1 MPFFSSSNS
10 RGSEKTQQNGPV
22 SLNKAMSSDAQNN
35 GQTAAPQPLSSSPNI
50 KLGNDKSGI
59 DVRLEGQNAD
69 QLEGSVGLFQ
79 GVKNI
84 FGATDTFS
92 KVQQTLELYQG
103 EKNPDKKELKRQEAI
118 QLGQQFL
125 KENNTAQNLK
135 NANNLKKYQSIER
148 IVEKLQKENIV
159 VDNLDKKITV
169 GAKISSFFTGK
180 ESTFT
185 LIDKAYSSYL
195 NLSSKSIN
203 NIPGLIQLLST
214 GAELVDL
221 MNTWEEKHGKGT
233 SKEILSKK
241 SSINTIRANLGA
253 LSILIKATE
262 YLSIQA
268 AGITLDCF
276 NLATE
281 SVLIPVVRLDVNL
294 GEGKVFQAEANN
306 VLLSKSGAEL
316 SNARFT
322 YSGDMQF
329 ADLITISNIN
339 GSINTV
345 GKDQYDFS
353 LAGTLAVDTG
363 DSKVAQLTTS
373 GKASALYHGSSLTS
387 EVIIDEG
394 KISLVVGNDF
404 NMELNGLSFQEGVLL
419 AEQTSLIFHYNENEF
434 TGDVSGLSLTHDT
447 VDWNEA
453 AVAYSGRIGLGDV
466 VGVTNPT
473 GKLKGSAGAN
483 AMDLQGLLSID
494 LPGLTVSGDVHLAN
508 SGLGIPITT
517 EVTNGAVNGEIG
529 KIFKINATG
538 INYSEAAGLTATA
551 AALEANLG
559 PVGNVSGEAKEVS
572 INQTGVD
579 WKEATLNADKLTA
592 GPISATQV
600 TGTVQGSTGANA
612 MDLNG
617 VLAIDLPGLT
627 ASGNV
632 HMANTGLG
640 TPITTELT
648 NGAINGEVGKI
659 FKINATGVNYS
670 EAAGLTATAAA
681 LEANL
686 GPVGNVSG
694 EAKEVSMSQT
704 GVDWKEATLNADKLT
719 AGPISATQV
728 TGTVQGSAGANA
740 MDLNGILA
748 IDLPGLKASG
758 NVHMANTGLGTPIT
772 AELTNGTVNGEV
784 GKIFKISATGVNYSE
799 AAGLTA
805 TAASLEANLGPV
817 GNVSGEAT
825 EVSINQTGVDW
836 KEATLN
842 ADKLTAGPISATQVT
857 GTVQGSTGANAMDLN
872 GILAIDLP
880 GLKASGNV
888 HMANT
893 GSGTP
898 ITTELTN
905 GAVNGKI
912 AKILEINVTGVNY
925 SETAGL
931 TATAA
936 SLEANLGP
944 VGNVSG
950 EVKDV
955 AINQTGVDWKEAT
968 LRSDTTIGFENIAT
982 ISNLSG
988 HILGA
993 SGNYAKELS
1002 GEVSFSPKVPGLGN
1016 IEASGAIKAAQ
1027 NSNAGTWTF
1036 ELTNGSINAD
1046 LFGFMHI
1053 EESNLGY
1060 SDGEMTLEA
1069 PTITMV
1075 GNVPGF
1081 LNGFSVRGSKI
1092 VIGNGLI
1099 DWAKIEVGLGKK
1111 FELGRGLSAT
1121 LPNLLLYG
1129 SAGNYNM
1136 EFRDAQ
1142 ASLSIGDAF
1151 SAQGDLTMRYERKKN
1166 QLQIMSAIL
1175 NLSGKSPEI
1184 PGNIPGLWPFSLDF
1198 IFSLIPAGIPAE
1210 AGIGIYANGSVSAG
1224 IEGEVRYD
1232 ESNPGIWQLTGS
1244 PSLAGKIA
1252 FGVKASA
1259 GIGSRVLVYVGIY
1272 LAAEAEASA
1281 KGTVDLSTEIVMNED
1296 NFGLSMAQSKATY
1309 EIEADLRALLKGG
1322 VEARALYFFGTTLYE
1337 MVFKEWHI
1345 GHTDMSGELSLANGK
1360 TTKKSASGIFS
1371 GNKDAVPDPAKS
1383 GAIRSQTKAS
1393 GTAFNALAK
1402 AQELLGNNGNS
1413 AEIKAF
1419 LGRNGI
1425 AKEQEF
1431 NLIKQKVA
1439 QSFMDSIRDVEL
1451 AKNVAEQEL
1460 STMRDPVQQEIF
1472 KLTQTL
1478 GKMKDDGKDRIND
1491 TSGIMGSMFGSTI
1504 TKKEVEAKLVAKRN
1518 ELTTFDIL
1526 EARAINARNEL
1537 NEIRETFGN
1546 LEQLL
1551 MSRSSDLTGTS
1562 FAQDVLN
1569 KSEMLAKLD

>member
-1 MPFFSSSNS
+1 
-10 RGSEKTQQNGPV
+10 
-22 SLNKAMSSDAQNN
+22 
-35 GQTAAPQPLSSSPNI
+35 
-50 KLGNDKSGI
+50 
-59 DVRLEGQNAD
+59 
-69 QLEGSVGLFQ
+69 
-79 GVKNI
+79 
-84 FGATDTFS
+84 
-92 KVQQTLELYQG
+92 
-103 EKNPDKKELKRQEAI
+103 
-118 QLGQQFL
+118 
-125 KENNTAQNLK
+125 
-135 NANNLKKYQSIER
+135 
-148 IVEKLQKENIV
+148 
-159 VDNLDKKITV
+159 
-169 GAKISSFFTGK
+169 
-180 ESTFT
+180 
-185 LIDKAYSSYL
+185 
-195 NLSSKSIN
+195 
-203 NIPGLIQLLST
+203 
-214 GAELVDL
+214 
-221 MNTWEEKHGKGT
+221 
-233 SKEILSKK
+233 
-241 SSINTIRANLGA
+241 
-253 LSILIKATE
+253 
-262 YLSIQA
+262 
-268 AGITLDCF
+268 
-276 NLATE
+276 
-281 SVLIPVVRLDVNL
+281 
-294 GEGKVFQAEANN
+294 
-306 VLLSKSGAEL
+306 
-316 SNARFT
+316 
-322 YSGDMQF
+322 
-329 ADLITISNIN
+329 
-339 GSINTV
+339 
-345 GKDQYDFS
+345 
-353 LAGTLAVDTG
+353 
-363 DSKVAQLTTS
+363 
-373 GKASALYHGSSLTS
+373 
-387 EVIIDEG
+387 
-394 KISLVVGNDF
+394 
-404 NMELNGLSFQEGVLL
+404 
-419 AEQTSLIFHYNENEF
+419 
-434 TGDVSGLSLTHDT
+434 
-447 VDWNEA
+447 
-453 AVAYSGRIGLGDV
+453 
-466 VGVTNPT
+466 
-473 GKLKGSAGAN
+473 
-483 AMDLQGLLSID
+483 
-494 LPGLTVSGDVHLAN
+494 
-508 SGLGIPITT
+508 
-517 EVTNGAVNGEIG
+517 
-529 KIFKINATG
+529 
-538 INYSEAAGLTATA
+538 
-551 AALEANLG
+551 
-559 PVGNVSGEAKEVS
+559 
-572 INQTGVD
+572 
-579 WKEATLNADKLTA
+579 
-592 GPISATQV
+592 
-600 TGTVQGSTGANA
+600 
-612 MDLNG
+612 
-617 VLAIDLPGLT
+617 
-627 ASGNV
+627 
-632 HMANTGLG
+632 
-640 TPITTELT
+640 
-648 NGAINGEVGKI
+648 
-659 FKINATGVNYS
+659 
-670 EAAGLTATAAA
+670 
-681 LEANL
+681 
-686 GPVGNVSG
+686 
-694 EAKEVSMSQT
+694 
-704 GVDWKEATLNADKLT
+704 
-719 AGPISATQV
+719 
-728 TGTVQGSAGANA
+728 
-740 MDLNGILA
+740 
-748 IDLPGLKASG
+748 
-758 NVHMANTGLGTPIT
+758 
-772 AELTNGTVNGEV
+772 
-784 GKIFKISATGVNYSE
+784 
-799 AAGLTA
+799 
-805 TAASLEANLGPV
+805 
-817 GNVSGEAT
+817 
-825 EVSINQTGVDW
+825 
-836 KEATLN
+836 
-842 ADKLTAGPISATQVT
+842 
-857 GTVQGSTGANAMDLN
+857 
-872 GILAIDLP
+872 
-880 GLKASGNV
+880 
-888 HMANT
+888 
-893 GSGTP
+893 
-898 ITTELTN
+898 
-905 GAVNGKI
+905 
-912 AKILEINVTGVNY
+912 
-925 SETAGL
+925 
-931 TATAA
+931 
-936 SLEANLGP
+936 
-944 VGNVSG
+944 
-950 EVKDV
+950 
-955 AINQTGVDWKEAT
+955 VDWKEAT